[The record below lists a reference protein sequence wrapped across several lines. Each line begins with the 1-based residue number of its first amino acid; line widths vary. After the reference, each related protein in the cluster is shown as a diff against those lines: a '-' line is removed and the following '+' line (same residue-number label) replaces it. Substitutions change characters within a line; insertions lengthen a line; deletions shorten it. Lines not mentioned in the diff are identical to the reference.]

1 MNVELIDYTQDA
13 AAKLIFTKST
23 RLNMTPGLYEE
34 ILERCKWAEGQ
45 ESQAGYPSTPNKDWM
60 NSELSYMAKTIP
72 SSWEMVHF
80 TFLITG
86 VSRAFTHQFVRT
98 RHGSY
103 AQQTNRVVNM
113 DQFTYVTG
121 PTVKDH
127 ADRKLVYDKAMGA
140 ISEAYA
146 ELIAMGA
153 AVEDA
158 RGILP
163 TNICTNI
170 VASFN
175 LRTLAELCKSRTG
188 GRTQDEYRQVINAMA
203 DTVLTVYPWCE
214 QFLFPVGRAAFDN
227 LEKLAAEVK
236 KTNPVVAIDA
246 LKDID
251 ALRKGT
257 AV

>member
-1 MNVELIDYTQDA
+1 MQVKLIDYTQDA
-13 AAKLIFTKST
+13 AAKLIFTKAT
-23 RLNMTPGLYEE
+23 RLNMTAGLYEE
-34 ILERCKWAEGQ
+34 ILAHCQDTEWRDK
-45 ESQAGYPSTPNKDWM
+45 
-60 NSELSYMAKTIP
+60 ELAYMAKTIP
-72 SSWEMVHF
+72 SSWEMCEF

-103 AQQTNRVVNM
+103 AQQTQRLVNM

-121 PTVKDH
+121 PSIKEDE
-127 ADRKLVYDKAMGA
+127 ARKLVYDKCMGV

-146 ELIAMGA
+146 ELIRLGA

-158 RGILP
+158 RGVLP

-170 VASFN
+170 VAKFN
-175 LRTLAELCKSRTG
+175 LRTLSEMCKSRTG
-188 GRTQDEYRQVINAMA
+188 GRTQDEYRLVINAMA
-203 DTVLTVYPWCE
+203 DAALAVYPWLE

-227 LEKLAAEVK
+227 LERLAAHVK
-236 KTNPVVAIDA
+236 KTEPALAIDA

-251 ALRKGT
+251 ALRKG
-257 AV
+257 AA